1 MAFRC
6 YIHGCTAA
14 DHQKEYEYG
23 LDNYGIDKI
32 KKALI
37 NLTPEQMLLLQKI
50 RLNWLNTKN
59 PVYMFLSGSVVVDC
73 IWEESICRQLEVM
86 RENKVVE
93 KTGLAYYLPHT
104 LLSEEILEN
113 LPLPELSEEDYE
125 IKKFYI
131 LSVRGIAGEVE
142 AVDALS
148 QFIEKTAVFLGR
160 RVTKVIRGVPYVPQ
174 LANRYVEKI
183 DILLKSIDGRLTGFG
198 YVDINK
204 TYHLGFSKV
213 KNFLLYGLDHVF
225 LLHPYLGQDFHYGV
239 SNKIKNR
246 WDISEAGY
254 TVVNIMEEEI
264 YLYKMPKV
272 NRYLQMSIST
282 QKYSSL
288 IRSYI
293 ESL

>member
-6 YIHGCTAA
+6 YRHGCTAV
-14 DHQKEYEYG
+14 DHQREYEYG

-37 NLTPEQMLLLQKI
+37 SLTAEQMLLLQKI

-93 KTGLAYYLPHT
+93 KIDVAYYLPHT

-113 LPLPELSEEDYE
+113 LPLPELAEEDYE

-131 LSVRGIAGEVE
+131 LSVRGIAGEGEV
-142 AVDALS
+142 VDTLS
-148 QFIEKTAVFLGR
+148 QFMEKAPVFLGR

-174 LANRYVEKI
+174 LANRYVDKI
-183 DILLKSIDGRLTGFG
+183 DILLKSTDGRLTGFG
-198 YVDINK
+198 YVDISR
-204 TYHLGFSKV
+204 TYHLGFSKA
-213 KNFLLYGLDHVF
+213 KNLLLYGLDYVL

-239 SNKIKNR
+239 SNRIKNR
-246 WDISEAGY
+246 WDISEVGY
-254 TVVNIMEEEI
+254 AVVNTMEEEV

-272 NRYLQMSIST
+272 NRYLQMSITT
-282 QKYSSL
+282 QRYSSL
-288 IRSYI
+288 IRNYI